1 MALKFKDNWADE
13 IAAVTESEEYQ
24 TARIRIRDS
33 SVVAVP
39 PTYDP
44 DTHTWSPGS
53 GDSTVYVGRA
63 RIIGVRWGVFTGGE
77 SQANAT
83 TITGVRVQ
91 IPYGDDS
98 DEGYGE
104 DEYGDPGYGIGDTP
118 GRVKRGSK
126 VFVEAAPDNPALVG
140 LVFNVTSDFQGAS
153 AASRTFECALDQ
165 DVSLV

>member
-1 MALKFKDNWADE
+1 MALKFKANWADE
-13 IAAVTESEEYQ
+13 IAEVTESKEYQ
-24 TARIRIRDS
+24 TALIRIRDA
-33 SVVAVP
+33 SVVETSPA
-39 PTYDP
+39 YDE

-53 GDSTVYVGRA
+53 GDSTVYVGQA

-83 TITGVRVQ
+83 TITGIRVQ
-91 IPYGDDS
+91 IPYGDDA
-98 DEGYGE
+98 DAGYGE
-104 DEYGDPGYGIGDTP
+104 EAYGDPGYGIGDTP

-140 LVFNVTSDFQGAS
+140 LIFNVTSDLQGAS

-165 DVSLV
+165 DVALV